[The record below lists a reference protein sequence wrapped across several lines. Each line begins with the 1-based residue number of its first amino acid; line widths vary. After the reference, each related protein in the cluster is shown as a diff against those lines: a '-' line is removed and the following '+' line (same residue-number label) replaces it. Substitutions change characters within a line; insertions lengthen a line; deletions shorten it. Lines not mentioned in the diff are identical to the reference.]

1 MDVHCN
7 WWIVNSVSVI
17 TMLKSPSLLW
27 MHLQGLLLCCLIADP
42 SAAELF
48 CWPVLLFSRILD
60 PPRLQHFC
68 SHQHFKPGEGTSFL
82 HHLHPPSPPPPF
94 LPDTPSTA
102 CRHLQSDQITR
113 YYRVVPSHYCYLAQW
128 PAWTDRHSHTHVHK
142 TKAVNWPTPVKMLT
156 TSSHT

>member
-17 TMLKSPSLLW
+17 TMLKSLSLLW

-82 HHLHPPSPPPPF
+82 HHLHPPSFPAWYSLHCLQASAEWSNYPL
-94 LPDTPSTA
+94 LPRGA
-102 CRHLQSDQITR
+102 ITLLLFS
-113 YYRVVPSHYCYLAQW
+113 PMD
-128 PAWTDRHSHTHVHK
+128 WTDRHSHTHVHK

>member
-128 PAWTDRHSHTHVHK
+128 TGLIDTLTHMYTKPKPLTDPHRWK
-142 TKAVNWPTPVKMLT
+142 C
-156 TSSHT
+156 